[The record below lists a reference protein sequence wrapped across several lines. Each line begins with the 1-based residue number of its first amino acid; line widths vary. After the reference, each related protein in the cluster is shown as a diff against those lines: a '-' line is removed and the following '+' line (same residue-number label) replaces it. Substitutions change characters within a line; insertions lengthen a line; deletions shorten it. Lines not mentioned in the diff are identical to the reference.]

1 MAVLEVNGKS
11 FEKEVLQSE
20 KPVVLDLFATWCGPC
35 KMLRP
40 VLEELSEEHNEVKF
54 VSVDVDEE
62 SEIAMKY
69 GVSSIPCLV
78 FLKNG
83 EEVDRSVGFRPK
95 DAIED
100 VIGTL
105 L

>member
-1 MAVLEVNGKS
+1 MAVLEVKSES
-11 FEKEVLQSE
+11 FEKEVLESE

-40 VLEELSEEHNEVKF
+40 VIEELSEEHPEVKF

-62 SEIAMKY
+62 AEIAIRY

-83 EEVDRSVGFRPK
+83 EEVGRSVGFRPK
-95 DAIED
+95 DALEAA
-100 VIGTL
+100 IGDLT
-105 L
+105 

>member
-1 MAVLEVNGKS
+1 MAVLEVKSES
-11 FEKEVLQSE
+11 FEKEVLESE

-40 VLEELSEEHNEVKF
+40 VIEELSEEHPEVKF

-62 SEIAMKY
+62 AEIAIRY

-83 EEVDRSVGFRPK
+83 EEVGRSVGFRPK
-95 DAIED
+95 DALEAA
-100 VIGTL
+100 IGDL
-105 L
+105 Q

>member
-1 MAVLEVNGKS
+1 MAVLEVKSES
-11 FEKEVLQSE
+11 FEKEVLESE

-40 VLEELSEEHNEVKF
+40 VIEELSEEHPEVKF

-62 SEIAMKY
+62 AEIAIRY

-83 EEVDRSVGFRPK
+83 EEVGRSVGFSQR
-95 DAIED
+95 DALEAA
-100 VIGTL
+100 IGDL
-105 L
+105 A

>member
-1 MAVLEVNGKS
+1 MAVLEVNGES

>member
-1 MAVLEVNGKS
+1 MAVLEVNGES

-95 DAIED
+95 DVIED
-100 VIGTL
+100 MIGTL

>member
-1 MAVLEVNGKS
+1 MAVLEVKSES
-11 FEKEVLQSE
+11 FEKEVLESE

-40 VLEELSEEHNEVKF
+40 VIEELSEEHPEVKF

-62 SEIAMKY
+62 AEIAIRY

-83 EEVDRSVGFRPK
+83 EEVGRSVGFRPK
-95 DAIED
+95 DALEAA
-100 VIGTL
+100 IGDL
-105 L
+105 A

>member
-1 MAVLEVNGKS
+1 MAVLEVNGES

-100 VIGTL
+100 MIGTL

>member
-1 MAVLEVNGKS
+1 MAVLEVKSES
-11 FEKEVLQSE
+11 FEKEVLESE
-20 KPVVLDLFATWCGPC
+20 KPVVLDFFATWCGPC

-40 VLEELSEEHNEVKF
+40 VIEELSEEHPEVKF

-62 SEIAMKY
+62 AEIAIRY

-83 EEVDRSVGFRPK
+83 EEVGRSVGFRPK
-95 DAIED
+95 DALEAA
-100 VIGTL
+100 IGDLT
-105 L
+105 

>member
-1 MAVLEVNGKS
+1 MAVLEVNGES

-40 VLEELSEEHNEVKF
+40 VLEELSNEHSEVKF

-62 SEIAMKY
+62 GEIAMKY

-100 VIGTL
+100 MIGEL
-105 L
+105 S

>member
-1 MAVLEVNGKS
+1 MAVLEVNGES

-100 VIGTL
+100 VIGML